1 MKEEIILKALELVI
15 MILSA
20 VFCRYAIPWMK
31 QRLEDDRFC
40 MFARWVVYAVK
51 WAEQVYA
58 DKTGAERKDMV
69 LGFLRTLMK
78 NTGIEMSYSELDTL
92 IESAVQTMNS
102 MNMSKLDFGAGK
114 ELESLL
120 NDLMPKKPTEEAQ

>member
-1 MKEEIILKALELVI
+1 
-15 MILSA
+15 
-20 VFCRYAIPWMK
+20 
-31 QRLEDDRFC
+31 
-40 MFARWVVYAVK
+40 
-51 WAEQVYA
+51 
-58 DKTGAERKDMV
+58 MV

-120 NDLMPKKPTEEAQ
+120 NDLMPKKPTEEVQ